1 MLYLLFANFFFKSF
15 HQKTLREYID
25 EYKKDEELYSQ
36 FLSNIYLKYFFLEQE
51 NSDLAPL
58 IKEELSIEVGE
69 EFFEKKYVAKNY
81 FFNPIES
88 EDQALLFG
96 SSYEKSSQKKAY
108 AFYKNYLSLQ
118 PFSNKILEKIINTTE
133 DKDDFYFYI
142 KILLS
147 RGVDESKLE
156 LSKELALTGYCSI
169 AIEEFER
176 NALPESQEFKKKCLR
191 VLKIF

>member
-25 EYKKDEELYSQ
+25 EYKKDKELYSQ

-51 NSDLAPL
+51 NSELASL
-58 IKEELSIEVGE
+58 LKEELSLEVGS
-69 EFFEKKYVAKNY
+69 EFFEKKSTTNY
-81 FFNPIES
+81 FFYPIES
-88 EDQALLFG
+88 EEQALLFG
-96 SSYEKSSQKKAY
+96 ASYERLNKTKAY

-118 PFSNKILEKIINTTE
+118 PFSNKILEKIINITE
-133 DKDDFYFYI
+133 NKDDFSFYI
-142 KILLS
+142 KVLLS

-156 LSKELALTGYCSI
+156 LSKELALNGYCSI

-176 NALPESQEFKKKCLR
+176 SLDPKSEEFKRDCLKK
-191 VLKIF
+191 LKIF